1 MLTYW
6 LGVKVTSILIESK
19 KYPRVEKKKLK
30 NTRTRTHI
38 NMYIYIYIYIYY
50 RGILTETILLSFAL
64 T

>member
-6 LGVKVTSILIESK
+6 LGVKVILIESK

-38 NMYIYIYIYIYY
+38 NVYF
-50 RGILTETILLSFAL
+50 LLFV
-64 T
+64 